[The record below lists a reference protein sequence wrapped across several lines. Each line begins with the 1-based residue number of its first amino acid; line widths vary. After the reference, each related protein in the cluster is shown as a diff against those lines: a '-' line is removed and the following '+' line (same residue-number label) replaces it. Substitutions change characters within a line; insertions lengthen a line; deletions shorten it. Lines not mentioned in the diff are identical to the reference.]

1 LVEIKDA
8 ERTLIDGRGLDLMEV
23 ISVAGGAGRIDGR

>member
-8 ERTLIDGRGLDLMEV
+8 ERKLIDGRGLDLMDAM
-23 ISVAGGAGRIDGR
+23 STAGGAGWIDGR